1 MACLSHN
8 RVVTRRKPAGTSF
21 RSWIDRLLDDA
32 RGRGEFDELPGA
44 GEPIPG
50 LDKPY
55 DEMWW
60 VKQKLRRENLSYL
73 PPSLALR
80 KAAHDALVEA
90 AEAKSEPQVRR
101 ILAGINRQIVEA
113 NRKPTSGPAVML
125 VPFNVEAVVRRWR
138 AGEPLVPAASRVVSG
153 PAVSRLPRRRGT
165 R

>member
-1 MACLSHN
+1 M
-8 RVVTRRKPAGTSF
+8 TRRKPRGTSF
-21 RSWIDRLLDDA
+21 RTWIDRQIDDA
-32 RGRGEFDELPGA
+32 RARGEFDELPGA
-44 GEPIPG
+44 GKPIPG
-50 LDKPY
+50 LGKSY

-90 AEAKSEPQVRR
+90 SEARSEAEVRR
-101 ILAGINRQIVEA
+101 ILTGINRQIVQA
-113 NRKPTSGPAVML
+113 NRSPSAGPAVML

-138 AGEPLVPAASRVVSG
+138 SGEPLAPAAARVV
-153 PAVSRLPRRRGT
+153 RRNAR